1 MKFIVGYDG
10 QIRYFFVSESDE
22 YLTADGAV
30 VQNVHFESNI
40 CKFGKNW
47 GLSAFLLEFLQ
58 V

>member
-40 CKFGKNW
+40 CKFGKN
-47 GLSAFLLEFLQ
+47 
-58 V
+58 